1 MLEVIEAEKINVE
14 IIITE
19 SKHHTDKPLS
29 RISFIETPPVSVSP
43 RNTKLEPSLDTVDE
57 MSEISITQET
67 DIADTVITTMEEL
80 VNNVLNT
87 IEQQENKTV
96 LEDINIKVDESKS
109 FKNKIVKFYKN
120 LKNRFSCFVKNI

>member
-43 RNTKLEPSLDTVDE
+43 RNTKLEPSLDTVE
-57 MSEISITQET
+57 EITEIPIIQET
-67 DIADTVITTMEEL
+67 DIAEMDKIVNSIWNTEQHETQTVI
-80 VNNVLNT
+80 
-87 IEQQENKTV
+87 
-96 LEDINIKVDESKS
+96 EDINIKIEEVKS
-109 FKNKIVKFYKN
+109 FKNKFVKFYKN
-120 LKNRFSCFVKNI
+120 LKNKFSCFVKNI